1 MEGDKTLLQVRRI
14 NTFLGKS
21 HILQSV
27 SLDLERGNISAL
39 LGRNG
44 VGKSTTL
51 KSIIGITPPQN
62 GSILY
67 KKQEIMGER
76 PYKICRR
83 GIGYVPEERRIF
95 PGLSVR
101 ENLLIG
107 VQPRQ
112 EVDNPWTIERVYSR
126 FPHLR
131 ARNRQ
136 KGGHLSGGEQ
146 QMLTMA
152 RTLMGNPEALLVDE
166 PTEGLA
172 PIMVDEVMQMLRDI
186 NQMGC
191 SMLIVEHAFD
201 VALSIATS
209 AYVMSR
215 GQIVFHGTSEE
226 LHAAHG
232 IREKYLEV

>member
-1 MEGDKTLLQVRRI
+1 
-14 NTFLGKS
+14 
-21 HILQSV
+21 
-27 SLDLERGNISAL
+27 
-39 LGRNG
+39 
-44 VGKSTTL
+44 
-51 KSIIGITPPQN
+51 
-62 GSILY
+62 
-67 KKQEIMGER
+67 
-76 PYKICRR
+76 
-83 GIGYVPEERRIF
+83 
-95 PGLSVR
+95 
-101 ENLLIG
+101 
-107 VQPRQ
+107 
-112 EVDNPWTIERVYSR
+112 
-126 FPHLR
+126 
-131 ARNRQ
+131 
-136 KGGHLSGGEQ
+136 
-146 QMLTMA
+146 MLTMA